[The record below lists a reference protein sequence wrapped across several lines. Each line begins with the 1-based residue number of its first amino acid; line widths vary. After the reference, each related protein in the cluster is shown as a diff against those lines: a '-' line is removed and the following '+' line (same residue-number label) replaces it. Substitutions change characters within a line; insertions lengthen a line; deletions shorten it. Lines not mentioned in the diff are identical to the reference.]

1 MKTKITK
8 PLQRPPGSA
17 GLPPEEPEFDELAA
31 RDLDS
36 HTDSRARKAAD
47 ALVKKAVRGDAE
59 AFGVLVETYEKFV
72 YHSALRTLRACG
84 DRAEDGED
92 VAQNAFLKAW
102 RSLSS
107 FRGDCAFSTW
117 LYRITVNCARDHCR
131 MEARHPTTSLHTV
144 GDDEEEMEIEIPVC
158 EGDDVPESAFERR
171 ETIRLVRAAIRDLP
185 EEMRTI
191 LVLRDMEELSYAEI
205 ADLLHLE
212 AGTVKSRLNRAR
224 MALKA
229 ALTDVL

>member
-1 MKTKITK
+1 MKNKITK
-8 PLQRPPGSA
+8 PLQRPP
-17 GLPPEEPEFDELAA
+17 EPELDALAA
-31 RDLDS
+31 QDLDS

-47 ALVKKAVRGDAE
+47 ALVKKAMGGDAE

-72 YHSALRTLRACG
+72 YHSALRTLRMCG
-84 DRAEDGED
+84 GSAEDGED

-102 RSLSS
+102 RSLST

-131 MEARHPTTSLHTV
+131 MEARHPTTSLSVTSE
-144 GDDEEEMEIEIPVC
+144 DEEEMQIEIPVC
-158 EGDDVPESAFERR
+158 EGDDVPESAIERR
-171 ETIRLVRAAIRDLP
+171 ETIRLVREAIRELP
-185 EEMRTI
+185 EDMRTI

-212 AGTVKSRLNRAR
+212 VGTVKSRLNRAR
-224 MALKA
+224 TALKT
-229 ALTDVL
+229 ALVGVL